1 MELIMTIRTLVLSA
15 IVAATADGAA
25 AQIPPGMKVGL
36 VEYLQ
41 GGYEG
46 LKSTVTSTAER
57 MPDAEFGFRPT
68 SQQHVRTFGQV
79 IAHIAASQFST
90 CANLRDV
97 ANPVAGRDLEKE
109 ASSKTAA
116 LKALEESFALCDNA
130 VGALSDATASDF
142 VRVGRGHAA
151 RAAVIAG
158 LLAHTSEMYG
168 ISTVY
173 LRARNIVPPASER

>member
-1 MELIMTIRTLVLSA
+1 MTMRVMVLFALLV
-15 IVAATADGAA
+15 ATAQGAA
-25 AQIPPGMKVGL
+25 AQIPSGMKVGL

-57 MPDAEFGFRPT
+57 MPDAEFGFRPS
-68 SQQHVRTFGQV
+68 SQPHVRTFAQV

-90 CANLRDV
+90 CANLRGV
-97 ANPVAGRDLEKE
+97 ANPIAGRDLEKE
-109 ASSKTAA
+109 LASRSAILQVLA
-116 LKALEESFALCDNA
+116 ESFVLCDDA
-130 VGALSDATASDF
+130 MASLSDATAAEF
-142 VRVGRGHAA
+142 VRVGQGHAA